1 MKTVTVD
8 EIEKNVSK
16 YLLEAGQQDIVITQD
31 GKPRGVLS
39 GFAAEDDWFDYCL
52 ERDPRFLEHVARA
65 RESAR
70 QGKGIR
76 LEELEQYLRETDPKA
91 EPE

>member
-1 MKTVTVD
+1 MAIILD
-8 EIEKNVSK
+8 
-16 YLLEAGQQDIVITQD
+16 ADIIIRGITQE
-31 GKPRGVLS
+31 GKPLGVLS

-70 QGKGIR
+70 RGKRIR
-76 LEELEQYLRETDPKA
+76 LEELEQYLREADSKA
-91 EPE
+91 E

>member
-1 MKTVTVD
+1 MKTVPVT

-16 YLLEAGQQDIVITQD
+16 YLLEAAQQDVVITQD
-31 GKPRGVLS
+31 GKPLGVLS
-39 GFAAEDDWFDYCL
+39 GFADEDDWFDYCL
-52 ERDPRFLEHVARA
+52 ERHPRFLDHVARA

-76 LEELEQYLRETDPKA
+76 LEELDRYLHETSPK
-91 EPE
+91 EP